1 MNFMSNPYSDQLN
14 KYKSV
19 DIQTRIEAATPHELI
34 ELLLQGARNHISS
47 ATGYMNNKNMK
58 DKGEHLGKAMDI
70 IENLKTSIDQ
80 QKGGDVAVSLMQF
93 YTSIQGLL
101 LNANLNNDEDLLIR
115 ANDLLAEILEAWR
128 AIKPK

>member
-1 MNFMSNPYSDQLN
+1 MSNPYSDQLN

-47 ATGYMNNKNMK
+47 ATGYMKNKNMK

-70 IENLKTSIDQ
+70 IENLKTSIDH

-93 YTSIQGLL
+93 YKSIQGLL